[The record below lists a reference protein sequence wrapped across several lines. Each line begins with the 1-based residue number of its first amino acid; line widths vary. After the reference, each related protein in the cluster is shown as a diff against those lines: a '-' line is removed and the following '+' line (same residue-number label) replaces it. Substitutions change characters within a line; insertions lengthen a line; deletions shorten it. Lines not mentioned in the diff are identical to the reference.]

1 MVPDAIRQ
9 FFDAYRDAFVRFDVA
24 RVAASYHAPSI
35 LARGDS
41 YVLWATPA
49 QVRAN
54 CEALVDGYRNRGTE
68 RAEYAISSFLAQG
81 PHFAIVTLEWT
92 IYSRQAEGPLAFH
105 AAYNLLER
113 EGTWGILVA
122 TVFD

>member
-1 MVPDAIRQ
+1 MVPDIIRQ
-9 FFDAYRDAFVRFDVA
+9 FFEAYRDAFVHFDGA

-49 QVRAN
+49 EVRAN

-68 RAEYAISSFLAQG
+68 RAEYEISGFQRQG
-81 PHFAIVTLEWT
+81 SHFAIVTLDWT
-92 IYSRQAEGPLAFH
+92 IYSRQAEAPLSFH
-105 AAYNLLER
+105 ATYNLFEQ
-113 EGTWGILVA
+113 EGNWRILVA
-122 TVFD
+122 TLFD